1 MNQPYKS
8 VPQKDLF
15 WLEWKLPAKKFLR
28 IQISRPKTSYSP
40 NALQPKRITLG
51 ARLSCSLFSRINFHT
66 NRRGGRAEGS
76 RPFPPAPGF
85 AAAAAA
91 RVGASG
97 CGGRREAPAAAQATA
112 RRLPAPPPRPTGPH
126 DIIGT
131 ARDRSPPAAGSGG
144 RSSAAAAAAALR
156 AHGERRP
163 CRGRNGP
170 TADPSPPP
178 CSERAD
184 GSAPASGCSTGCR
197 GKGAVSSRPR
207 GECALRER
215 RRLLRSPP
223 RLGGQE
229 EGIHRVGIGS
239 KENEP
244 RAGGSSSSS

>member
-15 WLEWKLPAKKFLR
+15 WLEWKLLPAKKFLK
-28 IQISRPKTSYSP
+28 IQISRPKTNCSST
-40 NALQPKRITLG
+40 ALQPKPITLG
-51 ARLSCSLFSRINFHT
+51 AWLSRSHFSRINFHT

-76 RPFPPAPGF
+76 QPFPLPPGF
-85 AAAAAA
+85 AAVAPA
-91 RVGASG
+91 RVSASG

-156 AHGERRP
+156 ADGERRP
-163 CRGRNGP
+163 CRGRNRLTPGS
-170 TADPSPPP
+170 SPPP

-184 GSAPASGCSTGCR
+184 SSASASGCASGAAPRTAR

-207 GECALRER
+207 GECALRE
-215 RRLLRSPP
+215 
-223 RLGGQE
+223 
-229 EGIHRVGIGS
+229 
-239 KENEP
+239 
-244 RAGGSSSSS
+244 